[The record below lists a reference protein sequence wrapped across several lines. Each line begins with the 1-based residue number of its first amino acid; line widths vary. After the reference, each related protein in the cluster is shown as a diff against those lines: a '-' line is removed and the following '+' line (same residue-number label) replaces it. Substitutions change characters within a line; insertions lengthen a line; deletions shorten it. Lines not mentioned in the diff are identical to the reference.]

1 MPRGPKIIT
10 GRLTK
15 EGRKKQRA
23 NISLEG
29 ASLTDQ
35 TRTRYYEALRKL
47 DPYLDRIS
55 HDHQLDDVVSQWVT
69 DAWKSG
75 EPLLLAGDGLS
86 ALHYFQPWTRRMIPQ
101 AWKLFR
107 TWRNIEVPSRA
118 PPLTKVL
125 VRSMAA
131 YELDRGHLEM
141 AAMLLV
147 AFHCLLRTG
156 EFLGLSADSVLLGES
171 AGLLNLADT
180 KTSRKHGAHD
190 AISIT
195 DPITLQVLRTLVE
208 LRQEQRMSSLKL
220 WNASPQCFRT
230 RFNKLLEIYGLQA
243 HQFRPYSLRR
253 GGATALFQETNSME
267 AVLTRGRWESTK
279 VARVYITD
287 GLSYLPSI
295 RRTSTTQ
302 ALLQKFHFVSPSL
315 G

>member
-1 MPRGPKIIT
+1 MPRGPKIIS
-10 GRLTK
+10 GRMTK
-15 EGRKKQRA
+15 AARKKQRA

-35 TRTRYYEALRKL
+35 TRTRYYAALRKRT
-47 DPYLDRIS
+47 PYLDRIS
-55 HDHQLDDVVSQWVT
+55 HDHQLDDIVSLWVT
-69 DAWKSG
+69 DAWQSG
-75 EPLLLAGDGLS
+75 EPLLLTGDGLS

-131 YELDRGHLEM
+131 YELEKGNLEM

-156 EFLGLSADSVLLGES
+156 EFLALSADSVLLGAS

-208 LRQEQRMSSLKL
+208 LRQEQHLSALRL
-220 WNASPQCFRT
+220 WNASP
-230 RFNKLLEIYGLQA
+230 
-243 HQFRPYSLRR
+243 PV
-253 GGATALFQETNSME
+253 FQDPFQQ
-267 AVLTRGRWESTK
+267 
-279 VARVYITD
+279 TD
-287 GLSYLPSI
+287 GDLRPTRPPI
-295 RRTSTTQ
+295 
-302 ALLQKFHFVSPSL
+302 SPI
-315 G
+315 